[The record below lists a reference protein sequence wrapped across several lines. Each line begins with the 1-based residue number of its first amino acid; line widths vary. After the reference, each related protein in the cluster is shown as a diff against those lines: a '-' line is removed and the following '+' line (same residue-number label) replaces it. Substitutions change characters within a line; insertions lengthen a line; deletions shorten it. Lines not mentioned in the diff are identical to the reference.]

1 MCPKSSI
8 FALKSFEDAREEIFY
23 VIPASRH
30 RPDDHR
36 HYQRQVIREGID
48 QCPRVRRTNR
58 RDCHE
63 ACRPNKKIHHS
74 CLLIRIPLKIFPKLP
89 CQINCGQFNPV
100 RGISQGKIF
109 LHKKSPTRGKIFYAS
124 KSKKFGKEM
133 STQRWSSSSTPCAA
147 APKIDNA
154 MASRWSPKV
163 LHAAKCVG
171 RRPRMIKSLP
181 ATL

>member
-8 FALKSFEDAREEIFY
+8 LALKSFEDAREEIFY

-30 RPDDHR
+30 CPDDHR
-36 HYQRQVIREGID
+36 HYQRQVIREGIN
-48 QCPRVRRTNR
+48 QRPRVRRTNC

-63 ACRPNKKIHHS
+63 ACRPNKKIHRY
-74 CLLIRIPLKIFPKLP
+74 CLLIRIPLKIFLKSP
-89 CQINCGQFNPV
+89 CQINFAHYNPV
-100 RGISQGKIF
+100 QGISQRKIF
-109 LHKKSPTRGKIFYAS
+109 CTKKAPAWGKIFYAS

-133 STQRWSSSSTPCAA
+133 STQRWSSSSTPFAA

-163 LHAAKCVG
+163 LQAAKCVG
-171 RRPRMIKSLP
+171 RLP
-181 ATL
+181 